1 MRCRTSLKCF
11 DAGLKGKKEAS
22 IASSA
27 ILEGQGSTFTVSSSR
42 RLVMSTK
49 NWIVKTLGGEEWGFV
64 KRLVL
69 DSVTRQ
75 ISHADVILSETG
87 QLIRIPW
94 ESFEVRDEGI
104 ILSKPEG
111 QVNANAIRPSGV
123 GLADAVA
130 IEVWP

>member
-11 DAGLKGKKEAS
+11 DAGLKGEKEECV
-22 IASSA
+22 ASSA
-27 ILEGQGSTFTVSSSR
+27 ILEEQGSTFTVSGSR
-42 RLVMSTK
+42 RLPMSTE
-49 NWIVKTLGGEEWGFV
+49 NWIVKTLGGAEWGLV

-87 QLIRIPW
+87 RLIRIPW

-104 ILSKPEG
+104 RLGIPEG

-123 GLADAVA
+123 RLANTVA
-130 IEVWP
+130 MEVWP